1 MSRKHH
7 PPSSILDF
15 HIHEDICHPRK
26 SRTSDFRGMHT
37 LVYMLK
43 ASMPGNR
50 EHPISGVDRH
60 WSMCPR
66 HQLPE
71 IENTRFPGYAD
82 IGLYAQGINAR
93 KSRTPD
99 FRGGQTLV
107 YVPKASIA
115 GNREHPISGVD
126 RHWYICSRH
135 QCRKSRTSDFRGIQK
150 VFNVLEASM
159 PEIENIRYPGYT
171 EIGICAQGINAGNR
185 EHPISGV
192 YRHCSNCSRHQ
203 FPEIENSR
211 FPGRVSIP
219 LTDIIL

>member
-1 MSRKHH
+1 VSRKHH

-71 IENTRFPGYAD
+71 IENIRFPGYTD
-82 IGLYAQGINAR
+82 IALCAQGIN
-93 KSRTPD
+93 
-99 FRGGQTLV
+99 
-107 YVPKASIA
+107 
-115 GNREHPISGVD
+115 
-126 RHWYICSRH
+126 
-135 QCRKSRTSDFRGIQK
+135 CRKSRTSDFRGRQTLVYMLK
-150 VFNVLEASM
+150 ASM
-159 PEIENIRYPGYT
+159 PEIENIRFPGYT
-171 EIGICAQGINAGNR
+171 ESVQCARGINAGNR

-192 YRHCSNCSRHQ
+192 YRNWYMCSRHQ
-203 FPEIENSR
+203 CRKSR
-211 FPGRVSIP
+211 TPDFRGIQSLLYLLKASIP
-219 LTDIIL
+219 GNREHPISGSCQHTPY